1 MENLNN
7 TPIATELVVL
17 PQIMQNNKKKHKLT
31 MAKLYDDMIS
41 SSYTWENGDLNQEKI
56 VQQSHSFSKKN

>member
-1 MENLNN
+1 
-7 TPIATELVVL
+7 
-17 PQIMQNNKKKHKLT
+17 